1 MRDTKKRLYIGPEK
15 TFLNI
20 RIDFSNDKE
29 KRLFETFHN
38 RDNLSWRL
46 QLVEVMHIGLQA
58 ERSTDERMVDLMLEF
73 LDNHAN
79 KETAEMFRMLRSF
92 ALSSPRKD
100 SVGRLVGC
108 LPFIISGTLDLE
120 RLKNLVLA
128 NDKSE
133 APEE

>member
-1 MRDTKKRLYIGPEK
+1 MRDQNKLLILGPDKTSLAIKIDLKESEDKK
-15 TFLNI
+15 TF
-20 RIDFSNDKE
+20 E
-29 KRLFETFHN
+29 QFHN
-38 RDNLSWRL
+38 RNNHSWRL
-46 QLVEVMHIGLQA
+46 QLVEAMRIVLQA

-79 KETAEMFRMLRSF
+79 KETAELFRTLRAF

-108 LPFIISGTLDLE
+108 LPFIISGNLDLD

-128 NDKSE
+128 NDKIDD
-133 APEE
+133 PEE